1 MLADAVSLIYERLYY
16 LNKGV
21 HIKQKPSIFVNVE
34 IDRGRYGYDWA
45 NVYSE
50 MYKIPFPDMRVFP
63 KITIRFGFEKS
74 ESKKHLL
81 LTGKDSISILF
92 EFKSFLKIAN
102 KVCNKVVL
110 NRPYLLD
117 NEVKKAYKRHYLE
130 AYKKGFN
137 NAERFSIDKIKEEFF
152 ELTEEMYA
160 NFSDLYIKSKDP
172 DFRRKLKNMDTE
184 GKSYFNFLPSTKEDA
199 ENWKVIADII
209 SLHQKIKSFV
219 HEKST

>member
-34 IDRGRYGYDWA
+34 IDRGRHGYDWA

-50 MYKIPFPDMRVFP
+50 MYKIPYPDMRMLR

-74 ESKKHLL
+74 ESKKHIL

-92 EFKSFLKIAN
+92 ELKSFLKIAN

-110 NRPYLLD
+110 NYPYLLD

-137 NAERFSIDKIKEEFF
+137 NAERFNIDKINKEFF
-152 ELTEEMYA
+152 GLTEEMYS
-160 NFSDLYIKSKDP
+160 NISDLYIKSKDP
-172 DFRRKLKNMDTE
+172 DFRRRLKNMDTE
-184 GKSYFNFLPSTKEDA
+184 CKSYFDFLPRTKQDA
-199 ENWKVIADII
+199 EDWKCITDIL
-209 SLHQKIKSFV
+209 SLHVKIKTFV
-219 HEKST
+219 QDETT